1 MLIRSRMW
9 MYDYF
14 SAAINITQIRLY
26 TMYFDS
32 TGVATTLLANYTAAV
47 SDTRQKPWRSRS
59 CLSISCFFF
68 CDQSH
73 WYRKLHVSDKRRHS
87 THVGAVVQLVEYRTR
102 NQEVAGSTHTR
113 STASNLQQVANLL
126 CAQANSDSYPQRDG
140 KWVVATARE

>member
-59 CLSISCFFF
+59 CLSISCFFSATSLIDIGN
-68 CDQSH
+68 CMCQTSVDI
-73 WYRKLHVSDKRRHS
+73 RHMW
-87 THVGAVVQLVEYRTR
+87 VQW
-102 NQEVAGSTHTR
+102 S
-113 STASNLQQVANLL
+113 S
-126 CAQANSDSYPQRDG
+126 
-140 KWVVATARE
+140 W